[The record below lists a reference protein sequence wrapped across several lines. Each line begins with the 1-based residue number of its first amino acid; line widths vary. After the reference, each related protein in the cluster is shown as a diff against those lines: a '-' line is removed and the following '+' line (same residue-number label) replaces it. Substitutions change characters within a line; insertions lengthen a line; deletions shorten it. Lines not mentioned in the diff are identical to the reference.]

1 MIMLTNVEDMSAPP
15 ENAWIVAWEE
25 SAKAVLTMSSGSFVG
40 LPVKIDYIS
49 PRKVKREK
57 WTIKKLAYELLPDRL
72 LSALSAAANTAH
84 RALTAANTAQGTAS
98 AAQSTAKAAQ
108 STAEAAQSTAEA
120 AQSTA
125 EAAKILPVQYNY
137 FAGLYSKYNS
147 LLGWYQA
154 YPVLDYRKSGG
165 YFCKSSWE
173 RQPIAKNDIP
183 NSFFCQTAQTVDG
196 RNSDFEMLLHSSIM
210 TGNKWGV
217 VGVAIADDG
226 RLYTVKSNSI
236 PMDDT
241 QGIQFVFSPPVVGL
255 LASSTLGSTKKFKIT
270 VDDTGTLSATEVTD
284 TTT

>member
-1 MIMLTNVEDMSAPP
+1 MANGNSGWVDNMTK
-15 ENAWIVAWEE
+15 ENL
-25 SAKAVLTMSSGSFVG
+25 KNVLTAVRKMIRRSSETAETAQITAETA
-40 LPVKIDYIS
+40 K
-49 PRKVKREK
+49 
-57 WTIKKLAYELLPDRL
+57 TTAN
-72 LSALSAAANTAH
+72 AAQTTASAAQT
-84 RALTAANTAQGTAS
+84 TAS
-98 AAQSTAKAAQ
+98 AAQSIAT
-108 STAEAAQSTAEA
+108 TAQSTAEA

-154 YPVLDYRKSGG
+154 YPVLDYRKSDG
-165 YFCKSSWE
+165 YFYKSSWE
-173 RQPIAKNDIP
+173 KQPIAKNDIP
-183 NSFFCQTAQTVDG
+183 NSFFCHTAKTVDG

-217 VGVAIADDG
+217 VGIAIADDG
-226 RLYTVKSNSI
+226 RLYTVKSNGI

-241 QGIQFVFSPPVVGL
+241 QGIQLVFSPPVVGL